1 MDMNLQFVALLS
13 SMFLMALSPAGE
25 WPKFRGPTGDG
36 HSRVKTAP
44 LKWGATENVRWKVPV
59 PGKGWSSPVL
69 ASGRIYLTTAVAQGN
84 DQDANGIDREL
95 RALCLD
101 SISGKVVWDTMVF
114 RQDGKSAPR
123 IHKKNSHASPT
134 PIVEGD
140 RVYVHFGHMGTACL
154 DLEGKVLWRQA
165 ELSYPPLHGNG
176 GTPVIFKDL
185 LIYSADASRN
195 PFIVALHKET
205 GKVVWRKSRSE
216 TPAGRKFS
224 FSTPTL
230 ISFSGSMQLVSPAS
244 GAVFSYD
251 PVTGKEL
258 WNVKYDQGYS
268 VIPKPVVHDNMIFI
282 GTGYDKPNVLGIRV
296 DGKSKG
302 DVTGSH
308 LEWKIS
314 KRAPHTPSMLVVDDL
329 LYFISDGGIAS
340 CVDPVTGAIVWQERT
355 AGPISASPVYC
366 AGRIYFLDEK
376 GVCTVISAGR
386 EFEILATNKIGERT
400 LASFA
405 VDEGV
410 IYVRTEKNLFRIGG
424 QAD

>member
-1 MDMNLQFVALLS
+1 MNMKLRCVALLS
-13 SMFLMALSPAGE
+13 STVLMALSPAGD
-25 WPKFRGPTGDG
+25 WPKFRGPAGDG
-36 HSRVKTAP
+36 HARVKSVP
-44 LKWGATENVRWKVPV
+44 LKWSATANVRWKVPV

-69 ASGRIYLTTAVAQGN
+69 ASGRIYLTTAVAEGN

-95 RALCLD
+95 RILCLD
-101 SISGKVVWDTMVF
+101 STSGKMVWDTLVF
-114 RQDGKSAPR
+114 RQDGASAPR

-154 DLEGKVLWRQA
+154 DLEGKVVWRQVD
-165 ELSYPPLHGNG
+165 LSYPPLHGNG

-185 LIYSADASRN
+185 LIYSADASRA
-195 PFIVALHKET
+195 PFIVALNKAT
-205 GKVVWRKSRSE
+205 GKVAWKKARSE

-230 ISFSGSMQLVSPAS
+230 VKLGNGPQLISPAS

-251 PVTGKEL
+251 PSTGEEL
-258 WNVKYDQGYS
+258 WNVKYGQGYS

-282 GTGYDKPNVLGIRV
+282 GTGYDKPNVLGIRI
-296 DGKSKG
+296 DAQSKG

-308 LEWKIS
+308 LEWQIS

-329 LYFISDGGIAS
+329 LFFISDGGIVS
-340 CVDPVTGAIVWQERT
+340 CVDPLTGGIVWQERA
-355 AGPISASPVYC
+355 AGPMSASPVYC

-376 GVCTVISAGR
+376 GVCTVIRAGR
-386 EFEILATNKIGERT
+386 EFEVLASNDIGERS

-410 IYVRTEKNLFRIGG
+410 IYIRTEKNLFRISER
-424 QAD
+424 AD